1 MNTAVRKNS
10 IKRQAILAVLMA
22 TKEHP
27 SAERI
32 YAELKPQYPDLSL
45 GTVYRNLNLFREDG
59 TIMVVGTVNGQERFD
74 FNTEPHPHF
83 ICTGCGRVI
92 DIDMPMPGDALWAGT
107 AAEHGLGVRGCQIT
121 LTGLCRD
128 CSEKE
133 KTQAQTPEEI

>member
-1 MNTAVRKNS
+1 MNMAARKNS
-10 IKRQAILAVLMA
+10 IKRQAILAALMA

-32 YAELKPQYPDLSL
+32 YAELKPRYPNLSL

-59 TIMVVGTVNGQERFD
+59 TIVVVGTVDGQERFD

-83 ICTGCGRVI
+83 ICTGCGRVM
-92 DIDMPMPGDALWAGT
+92 DIDMPMPGDALWAST
-107 AAEHGLGVRGCQIT
+107 AAEHGLEVHDCRIT

-128 CSEKE
+128 CSDREK
-133 KTQAQTPEEI
+133 AQEQTNA